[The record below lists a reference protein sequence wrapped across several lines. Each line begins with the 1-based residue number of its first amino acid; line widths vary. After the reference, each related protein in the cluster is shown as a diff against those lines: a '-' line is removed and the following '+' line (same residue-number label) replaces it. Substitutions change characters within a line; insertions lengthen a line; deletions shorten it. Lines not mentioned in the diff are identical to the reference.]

1 MKRYAVIV
9 AGGSGTRMGGEIP
22 KQFLPLRHR
31 PVLMYTLEAFHH
43 FDTEIDIILVLP
55 AAQFS
60 YWTKLCQ
67 QHSFSVPFRLTAG
80 GTTRFHSVRNGLE
93 RINAHD
99 GIVGIHDGVR
109 PLVSPETLGRCYR
122 EAEKNNSAIPVVP
135 VIDSLRLI
143 TGTESQG
150 VQRSDYR
157 SVQTPQCFRYDLLY
171 PCYKKAYREDLTDD
185 ASVFE
190 AAGYKVNLVNGNPE
204 NIKITTPK
212 DLRLAG
218 CLLD

>member
-122 EAEKNNSAIPVVP
+122 EAEKKQLRHSGCTGDRFAAPDHRNRKPGCSAVRLPIGPNPPVLP
-135 VIDSLRLI
+135 VRFALPMLQKSIS
-143 TGTESQG
+143 G
-150 VQRSDYR
+150 RSHR
-157 SVQTPQCFRYDLLY
+157 
-171 PCYKKAYREDLTDD
+171 
-185 ASVFE
+185 
-190 AAGYKVNLVNGNPE
+190 
-204 NIKITTPK
+204 
-212 DLRLAG
+212 
-218 CLLD
+218 